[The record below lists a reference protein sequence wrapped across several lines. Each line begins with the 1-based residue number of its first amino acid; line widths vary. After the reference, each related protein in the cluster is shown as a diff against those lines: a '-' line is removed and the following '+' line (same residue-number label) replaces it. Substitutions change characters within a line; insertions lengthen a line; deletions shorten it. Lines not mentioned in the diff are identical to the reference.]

1 VPRLELPVQLER
13 GKATRRTARPAQTLQ
28 DATQRRQFGAEA
40 LEGNRPAA
48 GLLRNDACFTDGVEF
63 AREGL
68 LVAQRYILTRK
79 IGSGGMGS
87 VWLAHDKSLDRVCAL
102 KLLDPDKLRD
112 PEVLARFAREARTTA
127 QIRSVNVVEIFEH
140 GIWNGVPFIVMEFLE
155 GEDLGAELD
164 RLGKLRPHDAYSIVA
179 QVARG
184 LVRAH
189 ALGIVHRDLKPENI
203 FLVPEDGKTI
213 VKVLDFGIAHHD
225 TYSPRDHATKA
236 GAIMGTPCYMSP
248 EQALGKPTDWR
259 SDLWTLGVLCFQC
272 LTGRLPFTH
281 DALGGLM
288 LLILQAPIPKIR
300 EANSELPQAL
310 EAFWQRAAE
319 RDPER
324 RFQSAGELSDAL
336 GAAMGIDEMLAVP
349 STLPCSVHISSA
361 NEHPWTAPSDGAIRI
376 VGRRASDAPV
386 ALTTANLI
394 SRFRSR
400 WRRPALWFWGIA
412 AIGSS
417 LALLIVAR
425 RFEVVARGGP
435 ETSTATLLPPSVSE
449 QPERSSGTTSFETS
463 SAPAR
468 APVPV
473 AVSAFPLDEL
483 PPTCN
488 GSPSSPGKPCVSSKQ
503 RRPPPQQRDSASLR
517 KRGPTTPKL
526 APKTET
532 LRNGSRDYG
541 I

>member
-1 VPRLELPVQLER
+1 VE
-13 GKATRRTARPAQTLQ
+13 
-28 DATQRRQFGAEA
+28 FA
-40 LEGNRPAA
+40 LEGS
-48 GLLRNDACFTDGVEF
+48 
-63 AREGL
+63 

-87 VWLAHDKSLDRVCAL
+87 VWLAHDKSLDRLCAI

-112 PEVLARFAREARTTA
+112 REVLTRFGREAMTTA
-127 QIRSVNVVEIFEH
+127 QIRSVNVVEVFEH
-140 GIWNGVPFIVMEFLE
+140 GIWDGVPFIVMEFLE

-164 RLGKLRPHDAYSIVA
+164 RSGKLRLHEAYSIVA

-225 TYSPRDHATKA
+225 TYSPRDHATQA

-248 EQALGKPTDWR
+248 EQALGEPTDWR

-272 LTGRLPFTH
+272 LTGHLPFTH

-288 LLILQAPIPKIR
+288 VLILQAPIPKIR
-300 EANSELPQAL
+300 DSNPDLPKAL
-310 EAFWQRAAE
+310 EAWWQRAAE

-336 GAAMGIDEMLAVP
+336 GVALGIDERLNVP
-349 STLPCSVHISSA
+349 STPPCSVHLSSA
-361 NEHPWTAPSDGAIRI
+361 NDDPWSAPSDSAIEVVVRMT
-376 VGRRASDAPV
+376 SDAPV
-386 ALTTANLI
+386 ARTTADVV

-400 WRRPALWFWGIA
+400 WRRPTLWLWGAL

-417 LALLIVAR
+417 LSLVLVAR
-425 RFEVVARGGP
+425 RFEVVARGPPTPALAELKPFVP
-435 ETSTATLLPPSVSE
+435 ERPKSASATTPSEAFSPRAPIAVSE
-449 QPERSSGTTSFETS
+449 
-463 SAPAR
+463 
-468 APVPV
+468 
-473 AVSAFPLDEL
+473 FPMDEAA
-483 PPTCN
+483 PTCE
-488 GSPSSPGKPCVSSKQ
+488 SSRSSPGKPCASSKPRRFPPSQ
-503 RRPPPQQRDSASLR
+503 RNPGAQR
-517 KRGPTTPKL
+517 KPEPTTPRH
-526 APKTET
+526 APKAGT

>member
-1 VPRLELPVQLER
+1 
-13 GKATRRTARPAQTLQ
+13 
-28 DATQRRQFGAEA
+28 
-40 LEGNRPAA
+40 
-48 GLLRNDACFTDGVEF
+48 
-63 AREGL
+63 
-68 LVAQRYILTRK
+68 
-79 IGSGGMGS
+79 MGS
-87 VWLAHDKSLDRVCAL
+87 VWLSHDKSLDRVCAL

-112 PEVLARFAREARTTA
+112 PEALARFEREAKTTA
-127 QIRSVNVVEIFEH
+127 QIGSVNVVEVFEH
-140 GIWNGVPFIVMEFLE
+140 GIWDGVPFIVMEFLE

-164 RLGKLRPHDAYSIVA
+164 RSGKLRPHVAYSIVA

-213 VKVLDFGIAHHD
+213 AKVLDFGIAHHD

-248 EQALGKPTDWR
+248 EQALGKPMDWR

-288 LLILQAPIPKIR
+288 VLILHAPIPKIR
-300 EANSELPQAL
+300 ETNPELPQAL

-336 GAAMGIDEMLAVP
+336 GAAMGIDEVLAVP
-349 STLPCSVHISSA
+349 STRPCSVHISSA
-361 NEHPWTAPSDGAIRI
+361 NEDPWTAPSDGAIQV

-400 WRRPALWFWGIA
+400 WRRPALWFWGVA

-417 LALLIVAR
+417 FALLLVAR
-425 RFEVVARGGP
+425 RFEVVAREP
-435 ETSTATLLPPSVSE
+435 ETSTPAVLPPSVSE
-449 QPERSSGTTSFETS
+449 QPEKSAGTTSFETS
-463 SAPAR
+463 SPPAR
-468 APVPV
+468 VPVPVPV
-473 AVSAFPLDEL
+473 AVSAFPVDEL
-483 PPTCN
+483 PPTCTS
-488 GSPSSPGKPCVSSKQ
+488 SPSSSGKPCVSSKQ
-503 RRPPPQQRDSASLR
+503 PRPPPPQRDSASLP
-517 KRGPTTPKL
+517 KRWPTTPKL
-526 APKTET
+526 APKTEA